1 MKTGI
6 IYSKKSLNHD
16 TGDGHPENK
25 FRIQSILERL
35 KKVDNSKLVWSEPK
49 KFDEE
54 VTPSDIELKLVDEP
68 VRLKDNNDN
77 NNNN

>member
-35 KKVDNSKLVWSEPK
+35 K
-49 KFDEE
+49 
-54 VTPSDIELKLVDEP
+54 VTFTMEP
-68 VRLKDNNDN
+68 VSPRPPIVKSKISAFLFFESSIQPLVL
-77 NNNN
+77 